1 MNQGL
6 HVISIFETRV
16 VDLVKDS
23 QSKKFVHDLVNF
35 TNNEL
40 SLKYKNLRSKKHDE
54 PLKFEALLVDDI
66 QDVNITYA

>member
-6 HVISIFETRV
+6 HVISILETRV

-54 PLKFEALLVDDI
+54 PLKFEDLLVDDI

>member
-1 MNQGL
+1 MSLEQN
-6 HVISIFETRV
+6 V
-16 VDLVKDS
+16 
-23 QSKKFVHDLVNF
+23 